1 MKFELPWSKSKTPP
15 KPARSAKK
23 PAKSELHKRI
33 KRLEI
38 KTLKLVLNVFGGEYQ
53 SVFKGRGIEFDEVRE
68 YQEGDDPRLIDWNV
82 TARMDRLF
90 VKKFVEE
97 RELSIILVV
106 DVSASNRFG
115 SAVMLKRELAA
126 ELSAA
131 LAMSALHNH
140 DQVGL
145 LMFSDRVEKFVPPK
159 KGRNHVSRMVR
170 EIFTAEPAGR
180 GTDYKVAVDFLMQ
193 VIKQRSV
200 VFFLS
205 DFLDLGFE
213 KPLRLAAMRHD
224 VIPVVLN
231 DPREFSLPDVGLV
244 RLDDPETGES
254 ILVDTHSAQV
264 RKEYA
269 REANALRAERV
280 AVFRRLGLDFL
291 DLFTDQGF
299 VKPLIK
305 FFQSRQTRRGKAKRG
320 A

>member
-1 MKFELPWSKSKTPP
+1 MKFELPW
-15 KPARSAKK
+15 AKK
-23 PAKSELHKRI
+23 KAARPAKKAATKPELRQRI

-38 KTLKLVLNVFGGEYQ
+38 KTLRLVLNVFGGEYQ

-97 RELSIILVV
+97 RELSIFLVV

-115 SAVMLKRELAA
+115 STVMLKRELAA

-140 DQVGL
+140 DTVGL
-145 LMFSDRVEKFVPPK
+145 LMFSDRIERFVPPK
-159 KGRNHVSRMVR
+159 KGRSHVNRLVR
-170 EIFTAEPAGR
+170 EILTTEPEGR
-180 GTDYKVAVDFLMQ
+180 GTDYKVAVDFLMHT
-193 VIKQRSV
+193 VKQRSV

-205 DFLDLGFE
+205 DFLSLDFE
-213 KPLRLAAMRHD
+213 RPLRLASMRHD

-231 DPREFSLPDVGLV
+231 DPREFALPDVGLV

-254 ILVDTHSAQV
+254 ILVDTHSAKV

-269 REANALRAERV
+269 RQAAQLRADRV
-280 AVFRRLGLDFL
+280 AIFRKLGLDFL
-291 DLFTDQGF
+291 DLFTDQGY

>member
-1 MKFELPWSKSKTPP
+1 MKFELPWKKKA
-15 KPARSAKK
+15 KPEPRSRK
-23 PAKSELHKRI
+23 PAKTEIHKRI

-38 KTLKLVLNVFGGEYQ
+38 KTLRLVHNIFGGEYQ

-97 RELSIILVV
+97 RELSIFLVV
-106 DVSASNRFG
+106 DVSASNCFG
-115 SAVMLKRELAA
+115 SAVMLKRDLAA

-140 DQVGL
+140 DTVGL
-145 LMFSDRVEKFVPPK
+145 LMFSDRIERFVPPK
-159 KGRNHVSRMVR
+159 KGRTHVSRLVR
-170 EIFTAEPAGR
+170 EILTTEPVGR

-193 VIKQRSV
+193 VVKQRSV
-200 VFFLS
+200 VFMLS
-205 DFLDLGFE
+205 DYLSLDFE
-213 KPLRLAAMRHD
+213 KPLRLANTRHD
-224 VIPVVLN
+224 LIPVVLN
-231 DPREFSLPDVGLV
+231 DPREFSLPDVGLA
-244 RLDDPETGES
+244 RFDDPETGES
-254 ILVDTHSAQV
+254 VLLDTHSAKV

-269 REANALRAERV
+269 RQANQLHAERV
-280 AVFRRLGLDFL
+280 GVFRKLGLDYL
-291 DLFTDQGF
+291 DLFTDQSY

-305 FFQSRQTRRGKAKRG
+305 FFQSRQTRRAKAKRG

>member
-1 MKFELPWSKSKTPP
+1 MKFELPWKKKAKPEPRSRKPVKTEIH
-15 KPARSAKK
+15 R
-23 PAKSELHKRI
+23 RI

-38 KTLKLVLNVFGGEYQ
+38 KTLRLVHNIFGGEYQ

-97 RELSIILVV
+97 RELSIFLVV

-115 SAVMLKRELAA
+115 SAVMLKRDLAA

-140 DQVGL
+140 DTVGL
-145 LMFSDRVEKFVPPK
+145 LMFSDRIERFVPPK
-159 KGRNHVSRMVR
+159 KGRTHVSRLVR
-170 EIFTAEPAGR
+170 EILTTEPVGR

-193 VIKQRSV
+193 VVKQRSV
-200 VFFLS
+200 VFVLS
-205 DFLDLGFE
+205 DYLSLDFE
-213 KPLRLAAMRHD
+213 KPLRLANTRHD

-254 ILVDTHSAQV
+254 VLLDTHSAKV

-269 REANALRAERV
+269 RQANQLHAERV
-280 AVFRRLGLDFL
+280 GVFRKLGLDYL
-291 DLFTDQGF
+291 DLFTDQSY

-305 FFQSRQTRRGKAKRG
+305 FFQSRQTRRAKAKRG